1 MFGQSIEP
9 KTKRVLE
16 KIAKTWIAK
25 DFYLAGGTALTVWL
39 GHRES
44 IDLDWFCRE
53 GFSDRKIKEELAK
66 IGEFKLSGEDKGTIH
81 GELDGVKVT
90 FLHYGYKQ
98 LFPAAV
104 FEGINLADERDIA
117 AMKIDAVSSRGS
129 KKDFVD
135 LYFLLEKYSLDELL
149 GFFEKKFSG
158 VEYNRLHILKSLVY
172 FENADNDPM
181 PTMLKKIDWDEIK
194 KAIAKKAL
202 DF

>member
-25 DFYLAGGTALTVWL
+25 DFYLAGGTALAVWL

-44 IDLDWFCRE
+44 IDLDWFCRD

-194 KAIAKKAL
+194 KTIAKKAL